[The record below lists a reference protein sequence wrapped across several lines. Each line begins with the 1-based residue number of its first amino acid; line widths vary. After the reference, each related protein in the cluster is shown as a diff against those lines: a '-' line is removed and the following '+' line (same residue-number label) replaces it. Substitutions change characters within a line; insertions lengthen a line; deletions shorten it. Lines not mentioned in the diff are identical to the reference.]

1 MQAIE
6 RRLQALEK
14 QNGSY
19 ISPETRAEVARI
31 VEELQNR
38 KLSPE
43 QERQEREQLERALA
57 EIENRY
63 CR

>member
-31 VEELQNR
+31 VEELQSR

>member
-31 VEELQNR
+31 VEEVQNR

>member
-6 RRLQALEK
+6 RRLQSLEK

>member
-38 KLSPE
+38 KLSLE

>member
-43 QERQEREQLERALA
+43 QERQEHEQLERALA

>member
-43 QERQEREQLERALA
+43 QERREREQLERALA